1 MKIAIAYNADA
12 AAKPH
17 LRDVL
22 RPQAEQVAGSARDV
36 HAALAR
42 RHDCALFPVE
52 DRVAALRAIRAYA
65 PDVVFNLCEGVL
77 GHSGWDAHFVLA
89 LELLGI
95 PCCGCDAVS
104 IALTQDKALM
114 KGLLRRIGAPTPDG
128 FAAPLGC
135 PEDQLLA
142 DLAAL
147 LAGAPSGRLIVKPS
161 REDAGVGIDATCVVD
176 DPRAALARCRALW
189 TTHRQPAL
197 VEAFLDG
204 AEYNLALYLGRDGL
218 VTLPPGQIVFA
229 SSLAPGQRIVG
240 WRAKWDLGS
249 PEDLVTASCIVREM
263 APALQAQI
271 TGTCRHVASTLGLTG
286 YCRFDLREGPGGRI
300 HVLDVNANPDIG
312 AGSGF
317 RTALAAA
324 DVGFE
329 EFLAALIDARRPVR
343 HEARRTAA

>member
-17 LRDVL
+17 LHDVL
-22 RPQAEQVAGSARDV
+22 RPHAQVAGSARDV
-36 HAALAR
+36 FTALSR

-52 DRVAALRAIRAYA
+52 DRLTALIAIRAYA

-89 LELLGI
+89 LDLLGI

-114 KGLLRRIGAPTPDG
+114 KGLLRRIGAATPDG
-128 FAAPLGC
+128 LAAPVGC
-135 PEDQLLA
+135 PEDQLLV
-142 DLAAL
+142 DLEVLLAA
-147 LAGAPSGRLIVKPS
+147 APSGRLIVKPS
-161 REDAGVGIDATCVVD
+161 REDAGVGIDTTSVVA
-176 DPRAALARCRALW
+176 DPHAALARCRALW
-189 TTHRQPAL
+189 ATHRQPAL

-204 AEYNLALYLGRDGL
+204 AEYNLALYVGRDGL

-263 APALQAQI
+263 APALQAQL

-286 YCRFDLREGPGGRI
+286 YCRFDLREGPDGRI

-324 DVGFE
+324 DVAFDD
-329 EFLAALIDARRPVR
+329 FLEQLIDARRPAPR
-343 HEARRTAA
+343 DAQRTAA

>member
-17 LRDVL
+17 LHDVL
-22 RPQAEQVAGSARDV
+22 RAHVQVAGSARDV
-36 HAALAR
+36 FTTLSR

-52 DRVAALRAIRAYA
+52 NRVAALLAIRAYA

-104 IALTQDKALM
+104 IALTQDKAMM
-114 KGLLRRIGAPTPDG
+114 KGLLRRIGAATPDG
-128 FAAPLGC
+128 LVAPVGC

-142 DLAAL
+142 DLEVL

-161 REDAGVGIDATCVVD
+161 REDAGVGIDTASVVA
-176 DPRAALARCRALW
+176 DPHAALARCRALW
-189 TTHRQPAL
+189 AAHRQPAL
-197 VEAFLDG
+197 VEVFLDG
-204 AEYNLALYLGRDGL
+204 AEYNLALYLGRGGL

-229 SSLAPGQRIVG
+229 SSLAPGQKIVG
-240 WRAKWDLGS
+240 WRAKWDVGS

-263 APALQAQI
+263 APALQAQL

-286 YCRFDLREGPGGRI
+286 YCRFDLREGPDGRI

-324 DVGFE
+324 GVAFDD
-329 EFLAALIDARRPVR
+329 FLEQLIEARRP
-343 HEARRTAA
+343 ARRDAQRTAA